1 MLLSCVCSYAQTI
14 TTYSLSEAPITKE
27 ELLKGNLKVALR
39 VWTTSK
45 DLYLSNANNSNA
57 FDANGST
64 VFAVEAVK
72 GGVKLKNVKSNEYFG
87 GEGAALARTAD
98 AAKAKVFS
106 PVKIGSK
113 VANTHADAD
122 ETRSFWI
129 TCQAG
134 GTKYLNTNTSNN
146 ATVQYAG
153 GNGNWSTFYI
163 YKVSEEQIAVPY
175 PTCIIPAPRGAEL
188 NGEGRLA
195 LSAMDNISF
204 TTDPALAEE
213 AYVLNITADGIS
225 VASSTEKGKFYALQS
240 LAQLA
245 EGNAEGLPL
254 VRIADKPRFGYR
266 GFMLDVSRHFFS
278 VAEVK
283 KMIDI
288 MARYKMNVF
297 HWHLTDDQGWRAE
310 IKRYPKLTTVG
321 ATRSDNYDTP
331 ITKIEENGQVYWTG
345 NGAKT
350 GKPYGPYFYTQDE
363 MREVVAYAKERHI
376 EVLPEVDMP
385 GHFVAAMAAYPEY
398 SCNPSRA
405 PQVWTGGGISSDV
418 LNVANPQAVEFA
430 KNILDELCD
439 IFPYP
444 YIHVGG
450 DECPT
455 TQWEHNDL
463 CQQKY
468 KELGLTSYRQLQA
481 HFIKD
486 LADFVATKNKHL
498 VCWNEAITA
507 GGADLDLMKQTQSTI
522 MSWNPCQEGVAKAVK
537 KLGLPAIVT
546 EYHKGDGGYYI
557 CRKQSNDYGEPSGA
571 GYGNDGVEGC
581 YNYVPVQGMY
591 TQEQMALVKG
601 VQGTFWTEHVGTNEY
616 LEYLAL
622 PRLICVAEAGW
633 TPQVFKNWD
642 NFRTRLANQ
651 TQWLDDHGYVY
662 ARHWMPGY
670 VPRTQPMPEN
680 EKVAATPEL
689 SSLKI
694 PKWYRIKFTAG
705 GTYLQMNGSNLST
718 NALFQNDKSQYYAI
732 IPTSTKKPSLSS
744 VKLYSANGYWVTTK
758 EGTATNGQSGTFVCG
773 TESEAKALYLN
784 LQKHTGD
791 TQKWV
796 ITKIADKTTGF
807 NTWGGDNPGANIG
820 FWNVNSNS
828 DKVEFTTDDYNAG
841 VDTAIGAIKADNAHN
856 NLTAAVYNAQGMRL
870 NGMQQGLNVVLF
882 ADGTAQKV
890 FMK

>member
-153 GNGNWSTFYI
+153 GYGNWSTFYI

-278 VAEVK
+278 VA
-283 KMIDI
+283 
-288 MARYKMNVF
+288 
-297 HWHLTDDQGWRAE
+297 
-310 IKRYPKLTTVG
+310 
-321 ATRSDNYDTP
+321 
-331 ITKIEENGQVYWTG
+331 
-345 NGAKT
+345 
-350 GKPYGPYFYTQDE
+350 
-363 MREVVAYAKERHI
+363 
-376 EVLPEVDMP
+376 
-385 GHFVAAMAAYPEY
+385 
-398 SCNPSRA
+398 
-405 PQVWTGGGISSDV
+405 
-418 LNVANPQAVEFA
+418 
-430 KNILDELCD
+430 
-439 IFPYP
+439 
-444 YIHVGG
+444 
-450 DECPT
+450 
-455 TQWEHNDL
+455 
-463 CQQKY
+463 
-468 KELGLTSYRQLQA
+468 
-481 HFIKD
+481 
-486 LADFVATKNKHL
+486 
-498 VCWNEAITA
+498 
-507 GGADLDLMKQTQSTI
+507 
-522 MSWNPCQEGVAKAVK
+522 
-537 KLGLPAIVT
+537 
-546 EYHKGDGGYYI
+546 
-557 CRKQSNDYGEPSGA
+557 
-571 GYGNDGVEGC
+571 
-581 YNYVPVQGMY
+581 
-591 TQEQMALVKG
+591 
-601 VQGTFWTEHVGTNEY
+601 
-616 LEYLAL
+616 
-622 PRLICVAEAGW
+622 
-633 TPQVFKNWD
+633 
-642 NFRTRLANQ
+642 
-651 TQWLDDHGYVY
+651 
-662 ARHWMPGY
+662 
-670 VPRTQPMPEN
+670 
-680 EKVAATPEL
+680 
-689 SSLKI
+689 
-694 PKWYRIKFTAG
+694 
-705 GTYLQMNGSNLST
+705 
-718 NALFQNDKSQYYAI
+718 
-732 IPTSTKKPSLSS
+732 
-744 VKLYSANGYWVTTK
+744 
-758 EGTATNGQSGTFVCG
+758 
-773 TESEAKALYLN
+773 
-784 LQKHTGD
+784 
-791 TQKWV
+791 
-796 ITKIADKTTGF
+796 
-807 NTWGGDNPGANIG
+807 
-820 FWNVNSNS
+820 
-828 DKVEFTTDDYNAG
+828 
-841 VDTAIGAIKADNAHN
+841 
-856 NLTAAVYNAQGMRL
+856 
-870 NGMQQGLNVVLF
+870 
-882 ADGTAQKV
+882 
-890 FMK
+890 

>member
-297 HWHLTDDQGWRAE
+297 HWHLTDDQGWRIE
-310 IKRYPKLTTVG
+310 IKKYPRLTSVG
-321 ATRSDNYDTP
+321 AFRAGTMIEGDKTRFDGVRHGGY
-331 ITKIEENGQVYWTG
+331 
-345 NGAKT
+345 
-350 GKPYGPYFYTQDE
+350 YTQDQI
-363 MREVVAYAKERHI
+363 REVVSHAASLGI
-376 EVLPEVDMP
+376 EVIPEIDLP
-385 GHFVAAMAAYPEY
+385 GHMSAAIAAYPGL
-398 SCNPSRA
+398 SCHDDPMEVPMTWGVFERTLCPGKDA
-405 PQVWTGGGISSDV
+405 TFTFLEDV
-418 LNVANPQAVEFA
+418 FTE
-430 KNILDELCD
+430 ILDL
-439 IFPYP
+439 FPYE
-444 YIHVGG
+444 YYHIGG
-450 DECPT
+450 DECPKT
-455 TQWEHNDL
+455 EWKDCPD
-463 CQQKY
+463 CQARIKA
-468 KELGLTSYRQLQA
+468 LGLKSDGHASAEAYLQNYVTSRMQA
-481 HFIKD
+481 FLEEHGHKIIGWD
-486 LADFVATKNKHL
+486 EILEGELEEGAT
-498 VCWNEAITA
+498 VMSWRGTA
-507 GGADLDLMKQTQSTI
+507 GGEKASGMGFDVI
-522 MSWNPCQEGVAKAVK
+522 MTPV
-537 KLGLPAIVT
+537 
-546 EYHKGDGGYYI
+546 EYCYFDQI
-557 CRKQSNDYGEPSGA
+557 QAAEGEPF
-571 GYGNDGVEGC
+571 GYGPLTIEKVYSYNPLEGLDEG
-581 YNYVPVQGMY
+581 Q
-591 TQEQMALVKG
+591 QKHILG
-601 VQGTFWTEHVGTNEY
+601 VQANLWSEY
-616 LEYLAL
+616 IPDSAHLEYMLL
-622 PRLICVAEAGW
+622 PRLCAMSEVQWCEPEVKEWERFHSALTGKSFRI
-633 TPQVFKNWD
+633 FKNLGY
-642 NFRTRLANQ
+642 NFRNK
-651 TQWLDDHGYVY
+651 
-662 ARHWMPGY
+662 
-670 VPRTQPMPEN
+670 EN
-680 EKVAATPEL
+680 
-689 SSLKI
+689 
-694 PKWYRIKFTAG
+694 
-705 GTYLQMNGSNLST
+705 
-718 NALFQNDKSQYYAI
+718 
-732 IPTSTKKPSLSS
+732 
-744 VKLYSANGYWVTTK
+744 
-758 EGTATNGQSGTFVCG
+758 
-773 TESEAKALYLN
+773 
-784 LQKHTGD
+784 
-791 TQKWV
+791 
-796 ITKIADKTTGF
+796 
-807 NTWGGDNPGANIG
+807 
-820 FWNVNSNS
+820 
-828 DKVEFTTDDYNAG
+828 
-841 VDTAIGAIKADNAHN
+841 
-856 NLTAAVYNAQGMRL
+856 
-870 NGMQQGLNVVLF
+870 
-882 ADGTAQKV
+882 
-890 FMK
+890 